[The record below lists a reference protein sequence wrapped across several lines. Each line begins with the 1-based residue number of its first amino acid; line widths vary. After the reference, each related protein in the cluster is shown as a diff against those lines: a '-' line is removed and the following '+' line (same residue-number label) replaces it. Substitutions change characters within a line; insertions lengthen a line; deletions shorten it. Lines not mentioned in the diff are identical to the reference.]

1 MVWTGNHVPQNDF
14 ALTSR
19 RVITGGEVR
28 PATVIIREGIIDDV
42 VSGCLDKCELPL
54 EDLGDL
60 VLMPGLVDTHVH
72 INEPGR
78 TEWEGFNSATQSAA
92 AGGITT
98 VVDMPLN
105 CIPVTTSAAALA
117 KKIDSVT
124 GKLWIDCGF
133 WGGVIPS
140 SLDNLEELAEAGV
153 LGVKSF
159 TIDSGIDEF
168 PPVEETHLRTAIR
181 ILGNYGLPYLIH
193 AELGSAEQQQP
204 GIATSYRR
212 FLESRPG
219 QWETDAI
226 SMMIRLC
233 REARDDGV
241 DARVH
246 IVHLSSADAI
256 PLIAEARDCG
266 LSFTAESCPHY
277 LTLCAEEIPDGK
289 PLFKCCPPVRE
300 KENQDRLWQGL
311 MDNVVDFIVS
321 DHSPCSPQLRLL
333 DAGDIEHAWGGIS
346 SLQFGL
352 SIIWTEARRRGI
364 GISRVADWMSARTA
378 QFSGLGDRKGHIAP
392 GYDADLVV
400 FDDAASYSIRPEMIK
415 YRHKVTPYEGRL
427 VDGLVRA
434 TYVRGHKVYADG
446 QLQGV
451 PVGKPL
457 LRRK

>member
-1 MVWTGNHVPQNDF
+1 M
-14 ALTSR
+14 
-19 RVITGGEVR
+19 
-28 PATVIIREGIIDDV
+28 
-42 VSGCLDKCELPL
+42 DKCELPL

-60 VLMPGLVDTHVH
+60 IIMPGLVDTHVH

-78 TEWEGFNSATQSAA
+78 AEWEGFNSATQSAA

-117 KKIDSVT
+117 HKIDSVT

-140 SLDNLEELAEAGV
+140 SLDNLAELIEAGV

-168 PPVEETHLRTAIR
+168 PPVEEAHIHSAMR
-181 ILGNYGLPYLIH
+181 ILGDYGLPYLVH
-193 AELGSAEQQQP
+193 AELGRAERKP
-204 GIATSYRR
+204 PAIDTSYRR
-212 FLESRPG
+212 FMESRPG
-219 QWETDAI
+219 QWENEAI

-233 REARDDGV
+233 QEASNEGI
-241 DARVH
+241 DAHVH

-256 PLIAEARDCG
+256 PLIADARARG

-277 LTLCAEEIPDGK
+277 LTLCAENIPDGK
-289 PLFKCCPPVRE
+289 PLFKCCPPIRE
-300 KENQDRLWQGL
+300 KENQERLWQGL
-311 MDNVVDFIVS
+311 MDDVVDFIVS

-333 DAGDIEHAWGGIS
+333 DTGDIRHAWGGIS

-352 SIIWTEARRRGI
+352 SIIWTAARERGVELHQ
-364 GISRVADWMSARTA
+364 VADWMSTRPARFA
-378 QFSGLGDRKGHIAP
+378 GLGDRKGRIAP

-400 FDDAASYSIRPEMIK
+400 FADTESYTIRPEIIK

-427 VDGLVRA
+427 VYGLVRA
-434 TYVRGHKVYADG
+434 TYVRGHRVYADG
-446 QLQGV
+446 QLQGT
-451 PVGKPL
+451 PVGKPVL
-457 LRRK
+457 GQH

>member
-1 MVWTGNHVPQNDF
+1 MLG
-14 ALTSR
+14 S
-19 RVITGGEVR
+19 EVC
-28 PATVIIREGIIDDV
+28 PATLIIRGGIIADV
-42 VSGCLDKCELPL
+42 VPGYMDKCELPL

-60 VLMPGLVDTHVH
+60 IIMPGLVDTHVH

-78 TEWEGFNSATQSAA
+78 AEWEGFNSATQSAA

-117 KKIDSVT
+117 HKIDSVT

-140 SLDNLEELAEAGV
+140 SLDNLAELAEAGV

-168 PPVEETHLRTAIR
+168 PPVEEAHIRSAMR
-181 ILGNYGLPYLIH
+181 ILGGYGLPYLVH
-193 AELGSAEQQQP
+193 AELGSAENKSP
-204 GIATSYRR
+204 AIDSSYRR

-219 QWETDAI
+219 QWENDAI

-233 REARDDGV
+233 QEAGNEGI
-241 DARVH
+241 DAHVH

-256 PLIAEARDCG
+256 PLIADARARG
-266 LSFTAESCPHY
+266 LSFTAETCPHY
-277 LTLCAEEIPDGK
+277 LTLCAEHIPDGK
-289 PLFKCCPPVRE
+289 TLFKCCPPIRE
-300 KENQDRLWQGL
+300 KENQERLWQGL
-311 MDNVVDFIVS
+311 MDDVVDFIVS

-333 DAGDIEHAWGGIS
+333 DTGDIEHAWGGIS

-352 SIIWTEARRRGI
+352 SIIWTAARQRGVELHQ
-364 GISRVADWMSARTA
+364 VADWMSTRPARFA
-378 QFSGLGDRKGHIAP
+378 GLGDRKGRIAP
-392 GYDADLVV
+392 GYDADLVI
-400 FDDAASYSIRPEMIK
+400 FDETASYTIRPEIIK

-427 VDGLVRA
+427 VYGLVTA
-434 TYVRGHKVYADG
+434 TYVRGHRVYADG
-446 QLQGV
+446 QLQGA
-451 PVGKPL
+451 PVGKPVL
-457 LRRK
+457 GA